1 MSSFPAKD
9 LDSLRAEIA
18 AQHNNLSKR
27 LQQIARF
34 ALHHP
39 NDMAL
44 QPIAV
49 IAEEAKVQPSAL
61 IRFAKAFGYSGFSEM
76 KRVFQEHLSRQA
88 PSYSERIRLF
98 HEQNGSAAQP
108 KVADV
113 LQEFAAANILSLEHL
128 QRNIAAQPLEEAIER
143 LAQARHIHVVGM
155 RRSFAVAAY
164 LTYGFS
170 QIGRNTRLLD
180 GNGGMLFE
188 QTSTIGSEDVLLAVS
203 SQPYAPET
211 AHVVKQAAD
220 KQIPV
225 IVITDSTLSPIA
237 PYATVYFEI
246 HDAEVRAFRS
256 LTTSFCLAQ
265 TLVVGLGIHLDGESN
280 GTQVHCAH
288 SFKAWP
294 GDPRW
299 ALGRQ

>member
-18 AQHNNLSKR
+18 ARHNSLSKR

-44 QPIAV
+44 QPIAM

-88 PSYSERIRLF
+88 PSYNERIRLF
-98 HEQNGSAAQP
+98 HEQHGPVTQP
-108 KVADV
+108 NVADV
-113 LQEFAAANILSLEHL
+113 LQEFAAANILSMEHL
-128 QRNIAAQPLEEAIER
+128 QRNISAQPLNEAIEQ
-143 LAQARHIHVVGM
+143 LAQASHIHVVGM

-164 LTYGFS
+164 LAYGFS
-170 QIGRNTRLLD
+170 RIGRGTRLLD

-188 QTSTIGSEDVLLAVS
+188 QANAIGTEDVLLAIS

-211 AHVVKQAAD
+211 AQIVKQAAD
-220 KQIPV
+220 KQTPV
-225 IVITDSTLSPIA
+225 IVITDSTLSPLA
-237 PYATVYFEI
+237 PYATVCFEI

-256 LTTSFCLAQ
+256 LTTTFCLAQ
-265 TLVVGLGIHLDGESN
+265 TLVVGLGIYLDGKN
-280 GTQVHCAH
+280 GETQANYQQLIRQTE
-288 SFKAWP
+288 
-294 GDPRW
+294 PRP
-299 ALGRQ
+299 LY